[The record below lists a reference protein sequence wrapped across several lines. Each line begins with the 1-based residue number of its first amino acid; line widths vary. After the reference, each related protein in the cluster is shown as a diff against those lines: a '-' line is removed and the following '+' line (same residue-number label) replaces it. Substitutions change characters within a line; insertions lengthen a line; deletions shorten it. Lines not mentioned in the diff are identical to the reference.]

1 MSKISSPAT
10 PFPGSLS
17 KVFGNKKRLGQTASE
32 YTIDGHLKRDLELRF
47 WRNVV
52 ASWDKAF
59 KGVQRVLWTEK
70 KFHAYP
76 GVKRLLALQKAADGL
91 STQGKLSKAGK
102 KSVRAGKTAGRWI
115 LALRTVMQEQF
126 ERRLQLGNKNQRR
139 TLRRL
144 KFLDKMVPFL
154 ETGRGKATKLLL
166 RLEDLTR
173 HRIFTEARV
182 LLCTVDSIP
191 RMARDMDDGLKP
203 PLKKRGKKT
212 RRKSNKE
219 VKVDT
224 AIMDEAGCALE
235 PTIPMILALGVNNL
249 TLVGDH
255 HQLPPFSAVPA
266 EEGVQ
271 NHSRSFMKR
280 ALDAGLTSH
289 FLDTQYR
296 MHPRICEVRTTNAC
310 SSLASCISNSNKMD
324 LQAFMLD
331 PSLFSTLEI
340 SVAEKHRLYRSS

>member
-1 MSKISSPAT
+1 M
-10 PFPGSLS
+10 
-17 KVFGNKKRLGQTASE
+17 
-32 YTIDGHLKRDLELRF
+32 
-47 WRNVV
+47 
-52 ASWDKAF
+52 
-59 KGVQRVLWTEK
+59 QRVLWTEK
-70 KFHAYP
+70 KFYTYP

-102 KSVRAGKTAGRWI
+102 KAVRAGKTAGWWI

-126 ERRLQLGNKNQRR
+126 ERRLRLGNENQRR

-166 RLEDLTR
+166 RLEDVTR
-173 HRIFTEARV
+173 YRIFTEARV

-191 RMARDMDDGLKP
+191 RMTRDMKEGLKP
-203 PLKKRGKKT
+203 PLKMGGKS
-212 RRKSNKE
+212 RRKSKKG

-296 MHPRICEVRTTNAC
+296 MHPRICEVRKTR
-310 SSLASCISNSNKMD
+310 SFFSASRISNGDEMD
-324 LQAFMLD
+324 LQHFILD
-331 PSLFSTLEI
+331 ALHFLTLEI
-340 SVAEKHRLYRSS
+340 SFAEKYRHDRSS